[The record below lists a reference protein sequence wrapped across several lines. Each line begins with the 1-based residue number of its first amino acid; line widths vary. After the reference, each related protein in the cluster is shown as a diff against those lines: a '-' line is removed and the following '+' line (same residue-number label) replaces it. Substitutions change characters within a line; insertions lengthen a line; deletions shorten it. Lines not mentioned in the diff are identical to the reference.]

1 MKKKQKALCF
11 QKKRYTLNNLGFCI
25 KSALKKIIVTVFE
38 KKKLKVLL
46 FFFFSKIFL
55 FKISDFCQKK
65 SYDLKIHTQCTSGG
79 TLKICRRNLKKNQ
92 FLLIFHD
99 FGKKFDF
106 SPNLGVFEGNL
117 WVFKMV
123 GNRQT
128 QKKIFFSSKKN
139 HGEHVLISLNTHQNA
154 KSMRFLLLKFSSFW
168 AQKLDDVTTYL

>member
-1 MKKKQKALCF
+1 MIFEVIRLFLTKIWDFEQKKFLKKKTQALCF

-38 KKKLKVLL
+38 KKKLKVLFV
-46 FFFFSKIFL
+46 FFFKNFFCSKSHIFV
-55 FKISDFCQKK
+55 KK
-65 SYDLKIHTQCTSGG
+65 SRMTPKIIPNVLQEG

-92 FLLIFHD
+92 FLLIFDD

-128 QKKIFFSSKKN
+128 QKKDFFSSKKI
-139 HGEHVLISLNTHQNA
+139 HGEHV
-154 KSMRFLLLKFSSFW
+154 W
-168 AQKLDDVTTYL
+168 YP